1 MAGPIT
7 VYIGLGSNLGDRPE
21 FINKALK
28 LLGGIEQTKLVRA
41 SDMIETIPLG
51 DKTQPK
57 FLNAVAE
64 IETTLSADDL
74 HKKLIDIET
83 ALGKVPAEKWAPR
96 TIDLDLLLFGD
107 QIIDT
112 SRLAVPHSQMHLRSF
127 VLEGLCQLNAELI
140 HPVIKESVGELAAR
154 LNDCDFAF
162 NPDVPQL
169 ISIAGIIGVGKTTLT
184 NKLADLFDSKL
195 LFEDYD
201 KNPFLADVYAGKKE
215 LALDSQLYFLNSR
228 LQQLDPGALKPS
240 QIVITDYVFE
250 KELIYAKLLLDEN
263 QLALYEKVYR
273 QSCLKVIAPVLVIY
287 MMDSPQSCLEKI
299 HNRKRPYEQQIQ
311 PQLLEKLVFDYDK
324 LFNGWK
330 TCPVIHLSMS
340 KFDCNNSRDVDN
352 LANQIKSYIAK

>member
-195 LFEDYD
+195 LFE
-201 KNPFLADVYAGKKE
+201 F
-215 LALDSQLYFLNSR
+215 
-228 LQQLDPGALKPS
+228 
-240 QIVITDYVFE
+240 
-250 KELIYAKLLLDEN
+250 
-263 QLALYEKVYR
+263 
-273 QSCLKVIAPVLVIY
+273 
-287 MMDSPQSCLEKI
+287 
-299 HNRKRPYEQQIQ
+299 KR
-311 PQLLEKLVFDYDK
+311 
-324 LFNGWK
+324 
-330 TCPVIHLSMS
+330 
-340 KFDCNNSRDVDN
+340 NN
-352 LANQIKSYIAK
+352 